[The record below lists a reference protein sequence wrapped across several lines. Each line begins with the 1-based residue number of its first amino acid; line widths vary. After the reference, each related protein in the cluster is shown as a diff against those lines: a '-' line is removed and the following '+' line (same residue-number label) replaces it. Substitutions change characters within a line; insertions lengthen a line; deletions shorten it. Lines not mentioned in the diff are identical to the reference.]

1 MGIYARY
8 YNDTYWPIKLKA
20 YDSEKKK

>member
-8 YNDTYWPIKLKA
+8 YNDTYGPIWLKA
-20 YDSEKKK
+20 YDSKKMK